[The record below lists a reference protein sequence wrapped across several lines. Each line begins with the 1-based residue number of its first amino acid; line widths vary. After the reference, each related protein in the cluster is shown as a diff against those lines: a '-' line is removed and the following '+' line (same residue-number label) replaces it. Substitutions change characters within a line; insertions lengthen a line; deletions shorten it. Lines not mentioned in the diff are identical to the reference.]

1 MTRAGGRAALVV
13 LPLALLFSTAIPAE
27 TRSDLRF
34 LPAWFTGEF
43 GSGIGTDILYL
54 PLIYTAT
61 GERREFRL
69 TVPYLSIRS
78 DQPVTFAGGDVT
90 SRGPGGESTESGS
103 GDVIVQGEY
112 FFREGGP
119 GRSWISGSLRVK
131 LPTADEDRGLGTG
144 EMDVGPGLSIIRSLG
159 TRLTA
164 MGEAQYILRGDPPS
178 GGLRDTL
185 WLSAGLQAK
194 PSAGTAFNFF
204 LERRDSVLPGRAAIS
219 DLSLGWDQRLS
230 ERLTLR
236 TALYAGLSDTA
247 EDWGLSA
254 GLSLRGEPL
263 P

>member
-1 MTRAGGRAALVV
+1 LLSNALH
-13 LPLALLFSTAIPAE
+13 AE
-27 TRSDLRF
+27 TRSDLRI

-61 GERREFRL
+61 GARQELRL
-69 TVPYLSIRS
+69 TIPYVSIRS

-90 SRGPGGESTESGS
+90 GRGPGGETTESGP

-144 EMDVGPGLSIIRSLG
+144 EMDLGPGVSIIRPLG
-159 TRLTA
+159 ERLTA
-164 MGEAQYILRGDPPS
+164 MGVAQYILRGDPP
-178 GGLRDTL
+178 GGGFRDTL

-194 PSAGTAFNFF
+194 PSPGTALNLFF
-204 LERRDSVLPGRAAIS
+204 ERRESVLPGREAIS

-254 GLSLRGEPL
+254 GLSLRGAPR